1 MLQVVFSYTL
11 MLICLT
17 NLCQRSFHSY
27 HMYIFLYF
35 QTEDEENGEIP
46 ESVKAQHEV
55 IISELKDIKAQLLP
69 PLSMIES
76 SRRDIWREI

>member
-1 MLQVVFSYTL
+1 MLRTIFGALIFFFFFFLTPIVVVT
-11 MLICLT
+11 I
-17 NLCQRSFHSY
+17 
-27 HMYIFLYF
+27 I
-35 QTEDEENGEIP
+35 
-46 ESVKAQHEV
+46 